1 MPTLRSPAHAEVPVD
16 DPHAPR
22 SAADRAWSEFNHH
35 VSGILVLGMGLLA
48 LLHASGRARWA
59 RHWPLL
65 FLALAALIVVR
76 GDPDSWPLGPAGFWA
91 GWLVAT
97 VAQHRIFAILV
108 IGFGIVEW
116 LVRTGRLPSRR
127 AAAIFPLLCA
137 VGGSLL
143 LTHTHTSVNLKEEFL
158 LEVTHAPLGL
168 LALLVGWTRWLELR
182 LPDNR
187 RRLPGALWATG
198 LVLVG
203 LLLLLYRET

>member
-1 MPTLRSPAHAEVPVD
+1 
-16 DPHAPR
+16 
-22 SAADRAWSEFNHH
+22 
-35 VSGILVLGMGLLA
+35 MGLLA
-48 LLHASGRARWA
+48 LLHASGRAGWA

-76 GDPDSWPLGPAGFWA
+76 GDPDSWPLGPGGFWS

-116 LVRTGRLPSRR
+116 LVRTGWLRSRH

-182 LPDNR
+182 LPASH

-203 LLLLLYRET
+203 LVLLLYRET